1 MVTSRLERWTIY
13 LFLAPALLILLTFS
27 VAPTFWA
34 IYVSFTN
41 RALTGLRAIHWDFI
55 GLRNYTKLVVDPS
68 FHHAIILSLLYT
80 IFTSAGQFVIG
91 LTAALFL
98 SRRKLF
104 GKTILLTAIVIPI
117 VIPGII
123 QSVMWQS
130 ILSSGDYGT
139 LNRFIGLVGIRPI
152 AWLREAP
159 LVSVVL
165 INFWNNS
172 GFAMLLFLSGLENI
186 SSEVME
192 AATIDG
198 ANGWQLLINIK
209 LPLIRYVV
217 LLWLL
222 LNTLGC
228 LGVFDLV
235 YAMTRGG
242 PGNTTELVGIY
253 IYNQGFKYFELGY
266 GSAASVILLGI
277 SLVLALIYMRM
288 LRVKL

>member
-1 MVTSRLERWTIY
+1 
-13 LFLAPALLILLTFS
+13 
-27 VAPTFWA
+27 
-34 IYVSFTN
+34 
-41 RALTGLRAIHWDFI
+41 
-55 GLRNYTKLVVDPS
+55 
-68 FHHAIILSLLYT
+68 
-80 IFTSAGQFVIG
+80 
-91 LTAALFL
+91 
-98 SRRKLF
+98 
-104 GKTILLTAIVIPI
+104 
-117 VIPGII
+117 
-123 QSVMWQS
+123 
-130 ILSSGDYGT
+130 
-139 LNRFIGLVGIRPI
+139 
-152 AWLREAP
+152 
-159 LVSVVL
+159 
-165 INFWNNS
+165 
-172 GFAMLLFLSGLENI
+172 MLLFLSGLENI

-198 ANGWQLLINIK
+198 ANGWQMLINIK

-277 SLVLALIYMRM
+277 SLVLALIYMRL

>member
-13 LFLAPALLILLTFS
+13 LFLAPALILLLTFS

-41 RALTGLRAIHWDFI
+41 RALTGLRAVQWDFV
-55 GLRNYTKLVVDPS
+55 GLKNYGKLIVDPS
-68 FHHAIILSLLYT
+68 FHHAITLSLLYT

-91 LTAALFL
+91 MTAALFL

-104 GKTILLTAIVIPI
+104 GRTILLTAIVIPI
-117 VIPGII
+117 VIPAII

-130 ILSSGDYGT
+130 ILSGGEYGT
-139 LNRFIGLVGIRPI
+139 LNRFTSLFGFEPI
-152 AWLREAP
+152 AWLRQAP
-159 LVSVVL
+159 LLSIVL

-172 GFAMLLFLSGLENI
+172 GFAMLLFLAGLENI
-186 SSEVME
+186 PGEVME

-198 ANGWQLLINIK
+198 ANGWQMLVNIK

-217 LLWLL
+217 MLWLL

-235 YAMTRGG
+235 YALTRGG
-242 PGNTTELVGIY
+242 PGNTTEIVGIY

-277 SLVLALIYMRM
+277 SLVLAMIYMRL
-288 LRVKL
+288 LRVEL